1 MNIAIIGYGY
11 WGPNLLRNFSLRDD
25 CTVTVVADMRRERVQ
40 AVKKAYPNVL
50 ALESAE
56 DAINDPSVDAV
67 CIATPVY
74 SHFELAY
81 KALKKGKHVMVEKPM
96 TATVA
101 ESKKLIDLAEKQ
113 RKVLMVDHTFL
124 YTGAVKKIKEIIQT
138 EGIGEIKYF
147 DSTRINLGL
156 FQPDINVLWDLAPH
170 DISILNFLVKERP
183 VSLNATGIS
192 HTGNSLENVAYLTLN
207 YQNNLIAHFNCSW
220 TSPVKI
226 RKILIGGSKKMI
238 LFDDVE
244 PTEKVKVYDTSY
256 NIKPRTDESKRQLL
270 VDYRT
275 GDIFI
280 PKLDK
285 QEALTGVVEDFVLA
299 VTAKKKPVSTMYDGL
314 EVVKILEAAQKSIG
328 QNGKE
333 VKLK

>member
-11 WGPNLLRNFSLRDD
+11 WGPNLLRNFSQRDD
-25 CTVTVVADMRRERVQ
+25 CRVTIVSDIRRERLQ
-40 AVKKAYPNVL
+40 AVKKSYPNICTVESPDDVL
-50 ALESAE
+50 
-56 DAINDPSVDAV
+56 NDNTVDAV

-74 SHFELAY
+74 THFELAQ
-81 KALKKGKHVMVEKPM
+81 KALKNGKHVLVEKPM
-96 TATVA
+96 TSTAA
-101 ESKKLIDLAEKQ
+101 ESKKLIALALKQ
-113 RKVLMVDHTFL
+113 KKVLLVDHTFL
-124 YTGAVKKIKEIIQT
+124 YTGAVKKIREII
-138 EGIGEIKYF
+138 EGKSIGEIKYF

-170 DISILNFLVKERP
+170 DISILNHLVKEKP

-192 HTGNSLENVAYLTLN
+192 HTHNGLENIAYLTLN

-244 PTEKVKVYDTSY
+244 PTEKVKVYDTTY
-256 NIKPRTDESKRQLL
+256 NVKPQSDESKRQLL

-280 PKLDK
+280 PKLEK
-285 QEALTGVVEDFVLA
+285 SEALAGVADDFVQA
-299 VTAKKKPVSTMYDGL
+299 ITKKGEPISDMYDGL
-314 EVVKILEAAQKSIG
+314 EVVKILEAAQQSIRQKG
-328 QNGKE
+328 RE

>member
-11 WGPNLLRNFSLRDD
+11 WGPNLLRNFSQRAD
-25 CTVTVVADMRRERVQ
+25 CRVTLVADVRRERLQ
-40 AVKKAYPNVL
+40 AVKRNYPHICAVESPDDVL
-50 ALESAE
+50 K
-56 DAINDPSVDAV
+56 DNTVDAV

-74 SHFELAY
+74 THFELAK
-81 KALKKGKHVMVEKPM
+81 KALKNGKHVLVEKPM
-96 TATVA
+96 TSTVA
-101 ESKKLIDLAEKQ
+101 EAEKLIALAQKQ
-113 RKVLMVDHTFL
+113 KKVLLVDHTFL
-124 YTGAVKKIKEIIQT
+124 YTGAVKKIKEIIDGK
-138 EGIGEIKYF
+138 GIGGISYF

-170 DISILNFLVKERP
+170 DISILNFLVKEKP

-192 HTGNSLENVAYLTLN
+192 HTHNGLENIAYLTLH
-207 YQNNLIAHFNCSW
+207 YQNNFIAHFNCSW

-226 RKILIGGSKKMI
+226 RKILIGGSEKMI

-244 PTEKVKVYDTSY
+244 PTEKVKVYDTTY
-256 NIKPRTDESKRQLL
+256 NIKPPSDESKRQLL

-285 QEALTGVVEDFVLA
+285 TEALEGVVNDFVLA
-299 VTAKKKPVSTMYDGL
+299 VTKKKKPVSDMHDGL
-314 EVVKILEAAQKSIG
+314 EVVKILEAAQHSIKH
-328 QNGKE
+328 NGKE
-333 VKLK
+333 VKLR